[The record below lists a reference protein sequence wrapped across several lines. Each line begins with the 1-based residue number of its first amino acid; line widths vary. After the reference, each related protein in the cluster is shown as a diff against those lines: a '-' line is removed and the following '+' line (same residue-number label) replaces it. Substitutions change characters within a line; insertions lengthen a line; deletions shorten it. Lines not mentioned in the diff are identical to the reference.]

1 MVSLEKGNQY
11 LCPGSADHRM
21 GARIGWV
28 GSGLADFRKP
38 IRIPHGFRVDAG
50 IRGPN
55 RGYWP
60 PEIVCVFG
68 VVKGDHVI
76 GKTQIE
82 KREQPGALRRRQTV
96 RQRERLR
103 NLVPIVLYGA

>member
-1 MVSLEKGNQY
+1 YSREDLGGHVELGMVPLKKGNQH
-11 LCPGSADHRM
+11 LGPGSADHRM
-21 GARIGWV
+21 GARIGWC
-28 GSGLADFRKP
+28 GGGLAVFRKP

-68 VVKGDHVI
+68 VVKSDHVI
-76 GKTQIE
+76 RKTQIK
-82 KREQPGALRRRQTV
+82 KREQPRALRRR
-96 RQRERLR
+96 
-103 NLVPIVLYGA
+103 